1 MKVIPAIDLLDGSVV
16 RLHKGSYEDV
26 TVYNESAIGQA
37 EAFAE
42 AGFDHI
48 HIVDLNGAREGRFI
62 NLPHIKK
69 INREL
74 GMKVQTGGGIRSYL
88 DVEILLN
95 AGIEKIISSSMAVK
109 NPDDWYKA
117 LDLHPQH
124 CILGMDLKDGKVAYA
139 GWLETLDSGL
149 DDFLK
154 PMIEAG
160 LREVLCTDISRDGTL
175 TGPNVELYVELA
187 RRFPEVKWIASGGIS
202 SLDDLETLRSKNLE
216 AAVVGKAYYE
226 GKISLQQMMELN
238 SVQT

>member
-1 MKVIPAIDLLDGSVV
+1 MKVIPAIDLLDGQVV
-16 RLHKGSYEDV
+16 RLHKGSYQEV
-26 TVYNESAIGQA
+26 TVYNESAFEQA
-37 EAFAE
+37 KLFAE

-69 INREL
+69 INSEL
-74 GMKVQTGGGIRSYL
+74 GMKIQTGGGVRSFL
-88 DVEILLN
+88 DVEVLLN
-95 AGIEKIISSSMAVK
+95 AGIEKVISSSMAVK

-117 LDLHPQH
+117 LDLYPEH

-139 GWLETLDSGL
+139 GWLETLDAGL

-160 LREVLCTDISRDGTL
+160 LRDVLCTDISRDGTL
-175 TGPNVELYVELA
+175 TGPNVELYVELDK
-187 RRFPEVKWIASGGIS
+187 RFPSINWIASGGIS
-202 SLDDLETLRSKNLE
+202 SMEDLETLRSKGLE

-226 GKISLQQMMELN
+226 GKITLQEMHELN